1 MISSLLHLIGLRP
14 RVYYTLTKFRGGGG
28 AKAPLAPPLNTP
40 MILCHAYIPTS
51 FCIAMLV
58 PIPKNKLGN
67 LSESSNYR
75 AIALSSLL
83 CKILDTCI
91 IDKQESVF
99 KSHDL
104 LFAYKAN
111 HSTVQCVTMIRET
124 VSYYL
129 SYSNQ
134 LFMCMLDASKAF
146 DKVNLLLLFRKL
158 RDKGM
163 CPIILRFIVKL
174 YINQCIQVRWN
185 ELRSERFPISNGV
198 KQGGVMSPL
207 LFKVYMQYLIETLER
222 RGLGCHMG
230 NRFTG
235 CFIYADDITLL
246 APSCQSQ
253 NEIYLTFVSCMHLS
267 VTLFSI
273 LAKLGVCIFTMEIYT
288 LVLFI

>member
-1 MISSLLHLIGLRP
+1 M
-14 RVYYTLTKFRGGGG
+14 
-28 AKAPLAPPLNTP
+28 
-40 MILCHAYIPTS
+40 
-51 FCIAMLV
+51 
-58 PIPKNKLGN
+58 
-67 LSESSNYR
+67 
-75 AIALSSLL
+75 
-83 CKILDTCI
+83 
-91 IDKQESVF
+91 
-99 KSHDL
+99 SHDL

-207 LFKVYMQYLIETLER
+207 LFNVYMQYLIETLER

-246 APSCQSQ
+246 APSCQSL
-253 NEIYLTFVSCMHLS
+253 NEMLNICELYALEHDIVFNPGKTRCMH
-267 VTLFSI
+267 FHN
-273 LAKLGVCIFTMEIYT
+273 GNFTPWFCSFHEQSFTIY
-288 LVLFI
+288 